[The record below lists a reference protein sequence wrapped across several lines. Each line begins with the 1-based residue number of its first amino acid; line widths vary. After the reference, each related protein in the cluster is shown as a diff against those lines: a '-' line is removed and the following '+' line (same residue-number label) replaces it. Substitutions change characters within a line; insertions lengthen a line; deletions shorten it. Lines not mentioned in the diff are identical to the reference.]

1 MTDKAVQDSPIQHM
15 IIPPNLLTKELL
27 TQLEDL
33 GLVMVQEGM
42 IHAQSKNMGL
52 GASIVQSRF
61 YEDNR
66 VMRNFFHVEAVRNGR
81 VIWVEDFENLVV
93 DVGLDDSLDKHLKGS
108 GYTAT
113 WFVGL
118 TDAATVTVVA
128 GDTMSTHA
136 GWVDTQTY
144 SNGVRPTLTLGSVS
158 SQSVDNSASV
168 AAFNING
175 GQTFGGAFIC
185 SDNTV
190 GGTSGILY
198 GAGAFTGGDRAVING
213 DTVNVTV
220 TLTAAAS

>member
-1 MTDKAVQDSPIQHM
+1 MEKKAIEDSPIQYM
-15 IIPPNLLTKELL
+15 IIPPELL
-27 TQLEDL
+27 TPELLAQLQEL
-33 GLVMVQEGM
+33 GLVIQDGM
-42 IHAQSKNMGL
+42 IHAKDVGMGF
-52 GASIVQSRF
+52 GASLVQSRF

-66 VMRNFFHVEAVRNGR
+66 VMRNFFKVECVRDGE
-81 VIWVEDFENLVV
+81 VIWTEDFQNLVV

-108 GYTAT
+108 SYTAT

-118 TDAATVTVVA
+118 TDGATVTVAA
-128 GDTMSTHA
+128 GDTMVTHA

-144 SNGVRPTLTLGSVS
+144 SNATRPALTLGTVS
-158 SQSVDNSASV
+158 GQSVDNSASV

-175 GQTFGGAFIC
+175 GQTFGGAFVC